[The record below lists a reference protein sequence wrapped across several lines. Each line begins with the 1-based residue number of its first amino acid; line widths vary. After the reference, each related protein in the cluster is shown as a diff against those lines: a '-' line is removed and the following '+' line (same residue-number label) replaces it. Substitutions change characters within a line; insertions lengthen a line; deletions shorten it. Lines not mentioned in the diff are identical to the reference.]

1 MIHHILTKKAPEP
14 VGPYSQAVK
23 AGDYLFI
30 SGQLGTDPETG
41 SFEESIG
48 KQTKQAI
55 KNLIAIVETA
65 GGNLKSIV
73 YVTVYLS
80 DIPICGMPIN
90 HGRCV
95 YVTVY
100 LSDIR
105 DFSEMNKVYAEFF
118 ENTRPAR
125 VTVESPHLPKNARVE
140 ISAIAYI
147 PGDKK

>member
-80 DIPICGMPIN
+80 DI
-90 HGRCV
+90 
-95 YVTVY
+95 
-100 LSDIR
+100 R

-147 PGDKK
+147 PRDEK